1 MRKNWTA
8 LLLALALCLSLAV
21 PARAAAPDKDGFI
34 VDAEG
39 VLTKYSGSGGH
50 IVLPAGVKKV
60 GYGAFD
66 RCSTLS
72 SVVIPEGVTYIG
84 TNAFRNC
91 VGLTKVSFP
100 STLEEI
106 DSGAFGGCIS
116 LTALD
121 LPDSVTSL
129 GEQGSNFF
137 GCTNLKQVTVG
148 RGLTKLPY
156 AAFGKCTS
164 LLSAVVPGNVTTF
177 SWSFLDCPNLTI
189 HGVSGSRAEAYAAE
203 SGIPFAADLG
213 ASATVSRFTDVPAA
227 SPYAAAI
234 LWAVENEVTT
244 GKETTR
250 FGPDEVCTR
259 GQFLTF
265 LWRANGAPR
274 SNEATHFTDP
284 IPEDYLMAARW
295 AYGMGLV
302 SGSTLGAGEPCT
314 RSMAITWLWQL
325 AGNPAA
331 FPSSF
336 QDLPRKSD
344 LFMAASWAVT
354 TNVADKLGDNFSP
367 NRVCTRGEALTYLYR
382 AVKKTLLIESPSAGR
397 RFFLLEPDSPGPPI
411 RRSAHGL
418 RGVFRLPHSH
428 RS

>member
-137 GCTNLKQVTVG
+137 GCTNLKRVTVG

-234 LWAVENEVTT
+234 LWAVEL
-244 GKETTR
+244 R
-250 FGPDEVCTR
+250 
-259 GQFLTF
+259 
-265 LWRANGAPR
+265 PR
-274 SNEATHFTDP
+274 
-284 IPEDYLMAARW
+284 
-295 AYGMGLV
+295 
-302 SGSTLGAGEPCT
+302 
-314 RSMAITWLWQL
+314 
-325 AGNPAA
+325 
-331 FPSSF
+331 
-336 QDLPRKSD
+336 
-344 LFMAASWAVT
+344 
-354 TNVADKLGDNFSP
+354 
-367 NRVCTRGEALTYLYR
+367 
-382 AVKKTLLIESPSAGR
+382 
-397 RFFLLEPDSPGPPI
+397 
-411 RRSAHGL
+411 
-418 RGVFRLPHSH
+418 
-428 RS
+428 